1 MAGASTQAGKAGLWR
16 EDAEDAATGKSLLG
30 SWDSMHKDVETE
42 KDQQHSES
50 HSLCSNVCVLVTPPT
65 VPR

>member
-30 SWDSMHKDVETE
+30 SWDSIRKDAETE
-42 KDQQHSES
+42 KDI
-50 HSLCSNVCVLVTPPT
+50 
-65 VPR
+65 